1 MVGAETW
8 KEALYGTRKPEEIPE
23 ENWNEFIGAFPY
35 FSNAYILKAKALH
48 DQSNI
53 HFSESLSSA
62 AARTLSRKALKK
74 WIEGPMV
81 FEVYPAPK
89 LETPEIEAAPEE
101 PVSAKELETF
111 VGEFPVEKQLEA
123 QNLEVTSGETQEL
136 VGAEKTENQEHSLPP
151 LPSPGK
157 NAFGF
162 RFVKATKKKHTEK
175 EKSTEKTYDVQKLE
189 TGKPLK
195 KKDQKDP
202 IDLFLEKSPS
212 ISSPRIDFG
221 NSEPQPDL
229 SAHSTS
235 LNEEIITENM
245 ALIYLKQKN
254 YSRALD
260 IYKKLELKF
269 PEKSAYFAA
278 LIKNLENNIA

>member
-1 MVGAETW
+1 MVGADTW
-8 KEALYGTRKPEEIPE
+8 KEVLYGNRKPEGIPE
-23 ENWNEFIGAFPY
+23 ENWDEFIGAFPY

-62 AARTLSRKALKK
+62 AARTLSRKVLKK
-74 WIEGPMV
+74 WIEGPGIM
-81 FEVYPAPK
+81 EVYSGPR
-89 LETPEIEAAPEE
+89 PEIPVIDAAPEE
-101 PVSAKELETF
+101 PVSVKKQDTF
-111 VGEFPVEKQLEA
+111 VGEFPSEKKH
-123 QNLEVTSGETQEL
+123 ETQNPEITSVKTQEI
-136 VGAEKTENQEHSLPP
+136 VGTEKAENQEHSQPQPP
-151 LPSPGK
+151 SLGK
-157 NAFGF
+157 NTFGF
-162 RFVKATKKKHTEK
+162 RFVKATKKKNTQK
-175 EKSTEKTYDVQKLE
+175 EKSTEKIYDVQKLE

-195 KKDQKDP
+195 KKEQKDP

-221 NSEPQPDL
+221 NPEPQPDL

-254 YSRALD
+254 YGRALD
-260 IYKKLELKF
+260 IYRKLELKF

-278 LIKNLENNIA
+278 LIKNLENNIT

>member
-1 MVGAETW
+1 MTGTENW
-8 KEALYGTRKPEEIPE
+8 KEIIYETRKLQEVPEEK
-23 ENWNEFIGAFPY
+23 WNDLIAAFPY
-35 FSNAYILKAKALH
+35 FSNPYVLKAKALH

-62 AARTLSRKALKK
+62 AARTLSRRILKR
-74 WIEGPMV
+74 WIEGPINL
-81 FEVYPAPK
+81 EPSLGQEP
-89 LETPEIEAAPEE
+89 ETPAAEE
-101 PVSAKELETF
+101 VSIVF
-111 VGEFPVEKQLEA
+111 V
-123 QNLEVTSGETQEL
+123 SGETQEL
-136 VGAEKTENQEHSLPP
+136 NDPDLSHKNQQESENSGISSVEIMEPVGTEESENQEARHLLPP
-151 LPSPGK
+151 SPVK
-157 NAFGF
+157 NSFGF
-162 RFVKATKKKHTEK
+162 RFVKSTKKKSASR
-175 EKSTEKTYDVQKLE
+175 EKSTEKSFDVQKLE

-195 KKDQKDP
+195 KKEQKDP

-221 NSEPQPDL
+221 KSEPQPDL
-229 SAHSTS
+229 SAPSTA

-260 IYKKLELKF
+260 IYKKLQLKF